1 MAMEPVVLVCDGC
14 GVRIRS
20 TDPARARGRD
30 CPRCSASLASA
41 VDKSFGAILQP
52 PASEEDPWR
61 DLSRRSPRRLGL
73 AAGAIA
79 AAVAAVASLAFRD
92 SSPSEVSSESPRL
105 SRSGPIEAAR
115 PDAVAPPG
123 PIEDGM
129 PAVDEGEVVAG
140 DEAGPL
146 AALTASPAPPRS
158 ALAIRDPGAV
168 ASLAIPPVPKAIAGP
183 PATPDVP
190 LPPAPWIGVV
200 EGVPA
205 QPVAAGPR
213 RLLVRDS
220 RGRAIVAREHGTL
233 KGRVAVVLPDGQIGW
248 PDGQFVTDQP
258 FIPVGS
264 DELRKT
270 LLDDEFP
277 TSRVI
282 QTAHYLV
289 FYQGTEKFA
298 RASADLLEKLHDGLT
313 GALRKYRLPA
323 VPAEFP
329 LVAVIFRTEE
339 DFRANRKVS
348 PDVQAY
354 YEILSN
360 RIYFYESSRRDQD
373 APEVAA
379 LRKPQTVAH
388 EGTHQILHNVGI
400 QPRLSD
406 WPLWLVEGF
415 AEYCSPP
422 RTTRKGAE
430 WAGLGQVN
438 AIHMATISDLDDP
451 MASRVRGGPDA
462 GKVGRDPKTPPV
474 EYLVTRKEL
483 TPTDYALSWALT
495 HYLAGSRTDEFVAYM
510 KRMSRLAPFEDRTPD
525 QQLADFRE
533 AFGDASKMD
542 AKVAKYLSRLKV
554 PDSQALPFYAVMYE
568 QPVGPGSIRRA
579 AMVSQ
584 SPSVI
589 RQWLGSVPH
598 PRGEA
603 GQWHAFP
610 WPSRKRAALAAE
622 QWVGGH

>member
-14 GVRIRS
+14 GVQIRS
-20 TDPARARGRD
+20 TDPDRARGRD
-30 CPRCSASLASA
+30 CPRCSAPLASA
-41 VDKSFGAILQP
+41 VVKAIGARP
-52 PASEEDPWR
+52 TPASPEDDAWR
-61 DLSRRSPRRLGL
+61 DLPRQSPRRLGI
-73 AAGAIA
+73 AAGAI
-79 AAVAAVASLAFRD
+79 LAT
-92 SSPSEVSSESPRL
+92 L
-105 SRSGPIEAAR
+105 
-115 PDAVAPPG
+115 
-123 PIEDGM
+123 
-129 PAVDEGEVVAG
+129 
-140 DEAGPL
+140 
-146 AALTASPAPPRS
+146 
-158 ALAIRDPGAV
+158 GAV
-168 ASLAIPPVPKAIAGP
+168 ASLTLREPSPGELSPGARAEARREPAGGGPALVTTPEDRAEVPMPVDAIGERAEEENAEALPDLAPAPAARPASLAIREPGPAGIASIPSPPRDFAGPRRARDEPPPPVPSPDESVAGAPGP
-183 PATPDVP
+183 P
-190 LPPAPWIGVV
+190 
-200 EGVPA
+200 
-205 QPVAAGPR
+205 AAGPR
-213 RLLVRDS
+213 RLMVRDA

-233 KGRVAVVLPDGQIGW
+233 KGRMAVVLPDGQIGW
-248 PDGQFVTDQP
+248 PDGQFFTDQP
-258 FIPVGS
+258 FVPVGI
-264 DELRKT
+264 DDLRKS
-270 LLDDEFP
+270 LMDEEFP
-277 TSRVI
+277 TSRVV

-289 FYQGTEKFA
+289 FYQGTEQFA
-298 RASADLLEKLHDGLT
+298 RASADLLEKLHGGLT
-313 GALRKYRLPA
+313 SALRKHGLPSLR
-323 VPAEFP
+323 AEFP

-360 RIYFYESSRRDQD
+360 RIYFYEASRRDQD
-373 APEVAA
+373 APEVSA

-422 RTTRKGAE
+422 RTTRKGVE

-462 GKVGRDPKTPPV
+462 GQVGRDPRTPLV
-474 EYLVTRKEL
+474 EYLVTRKDL

-495 HYLAGSRTDEFVAYM
+495 HYLAGSRLDEFVAYM
-510 KRMSRLAPFEDRTPD
+510 KRMSRLAPFEDRTPE

-554 PDSQALPFYAVMYE
+554 PEGQALPFYAVMYE

-589 RQWLGSVPH
+589 RQWLDSVPH
-598 PRGEA
+598 PRGEP
-603 GQWHAFP
+603 GQWHALP
-610 WPSRKRAALAAE
+610 WPSRKRASLAAE
-622 QWVGGH
+622 QWVRGH